1 MKHTIPSGGRAAQV
15 SVTATEAKNEFGR
28 VLEKVIQGN
37 TTFITRHGA
46 AKAVLMPIEEY
57 DALSGAAE
65 IQLHSL
71 TNEFDALLLRM
82 QTSKARAA
90 MKSAFNASPKQM
102 GRAALAG
109 VRSRG

>member
-1 MKHTIPSGGRAAQV
+1 M
-15 SVTATEAKNEFGR
+15 TATEAKNEFGR
-28 VLEKVIQGN
+28 VLERVIQGT

-57 DALSGAAE
+57 DALSDAAQT
-65 IQLHSL
+65 QLHNL

-82 QTSKARAA
+82 QTSRARVA

-102 GRAALAG
+102 GRAALAA